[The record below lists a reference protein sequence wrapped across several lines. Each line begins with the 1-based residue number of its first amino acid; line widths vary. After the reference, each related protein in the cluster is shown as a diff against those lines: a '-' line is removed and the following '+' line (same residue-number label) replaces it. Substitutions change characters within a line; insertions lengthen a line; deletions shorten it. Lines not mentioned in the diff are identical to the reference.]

1 MFDLPRPRYQSR
13 VKLLRLP
20 GVYCPQ
26 ADTRL
31 LLSALRDAR
40 LGRSARALDLCTG
53 SGVAA
58 IAAARGGARQ
68 VTAVDR
74 YLPAVLS
81 ARFNARVR
89 GLPIRVRHGD
99 LSSVTGQF
107 DLVTANPPYVP
118 GPSAEPAHGAAMAW
132 DAGLDGRRCLDALCA
147 RAADLLAPDGTM
159 LLVHS
164 ALCGVWQTLESLRDN
179 GLKSSVVARAAEPF
193 GPVMRQRVEYLE
205 SAGLIE
211 PGERTEELV
220 VIRADRI
227 ER

>member
-1 MFDLPRPRYQSR
+1 MR
-13 VKLLRLP
+13 LLRLP
-20 GVYCPQ
+20 GVYRPQ

-40 LGRSARALDLCTG
+40 PGRSARALDLCTG

-74 YLPAVLS
+74 FLPAVLS

-89 GLPIRVRHGD
+89 RLPIRVLHGD
-99 LSSVTGQF
+99 LSAVAGHF

-118 GPSAEPAHGAAMAW
+118 CPSAEPAHGAAMAW
-132 DAGLDGRRCLDALCA
+132 DAGLDGRRCLDALCES
-147 RAADLLAPDGTM
+147 AADLLAPDGTM
-159 LLVHS
+159 LVVHS
-164 ALCGVWQTLESLRDN
+164 ALCGVMQTLESLRDK
-179 GLKSSVVARAAEPF
+179 GLKSSIVARAAEPF
-193 GPVMRQRVEYLE
+193 GPVMRARAEYLE

-211 PGERTEELV
+211 PGARTEELV

>member
-1 MFDLPRPRYQSR
+1 MW
-13 VKLLRLP
+13 LLTLP
-20 GVYCPQ
+20 GVYRPQ

-31 LLSALRDAR
+31 LLSALRDAGP
-40 LGRSARALDLCTG
+40 GRSARALDLCTG

-58 IAAARGGARQ
+58 IAAARGGARE

-81 ARFNARVR
+81 ARFNAFVR
-89 GLPIRVRHGD
+89 GLPIRVLHGD
-99 LSSVTGQF
+99 LESVRGRF
-107 DLVTANPPYVP
+107 DLITANPPYVP
-118 GPSAEPAHGAAMAW
+118 CPSAEPAHGAAMAW
-132 DAGLDGRRCLDALCA
+132 DAGLDGRQCLDALCD
-147 RAADLLAPDGTM
+147 RAADLLMPEGTM

-164 ALCGVWQTLESLRDN
+164 ALCGVSMTLESLRDK
-179 GLKSSVVARAAEPF
+179 GLKSSVVARTAIPF
-193 GPVMRQRVEYLE
+193 GPVLRSRAAFLE
-205 SAGLIE
+205 DAGLID

>member
-1 MFDLPRPRYQSR
+1 MW
-13 VKLLRLP
+13 LLRLP
-20 GVYCPQ
+20 GVYRPQ

-31 LLSALRDAR
+31 LLSALRDAG

-74 YLPAVLS
+74 YLPAVFS

-89 GLPIRVRHGD
+89 GLPVRVLHGG
-99 LSSVTGQF
+99 LTAVHGQF
-107 DLVTANPPYVP
+107 DLITANPPYVP
-118 GPSAEPAHGAAMAW
+118 SPSVEPAQGAAMAW
-132 DAGLDGRRCLDALCA
+132 DAGLDGRRCLDELCE

-159 LLVHS
+159 LIVHS
-164 ALCGVWQTLESLRDN
+164 ALCGIEATLESLRDK
-179 GLKSSVVARAAEPF
+179 GLKSSVVARATEPF
-193 GPVMRQRVEYLE
+193 GPVMRSRIEYLE
-205 SAGLIE
+205 DAGLIE

>member
-1 MFDLPRPRYQSR
+1 
-13 VKLLRLP
+13 
-20 GVYCPQ
+20 
-26 ADTRL
+26 L

-58 IAAARGGARQ
+58 IAAARGGARE

-89 GLPIRVRHGD
+89 GLPVKVLHGD
-99 LSSVTGQF
+99 LTAVHGQF
-107 DLVTANPPYVP
+107 DLITANPPYVP
-118 GPSAEPAHGAAMAW
+118 CPSSEPAQGAAMAW
-132 DAGLDGRRCLDALCA
+132 DAGLDGRRCLDALCD
-147 RAADLLAPDGTM
+147 RAADLLVPDGTM
-159 LLVHS
+159 LIVHS
-164 ALCGVWQTLESLRDN
+164 ALCGVALTLESLRDK
-179 GLKSSVVARAAEPF
+179 GLKSSVVARAVEPF
-193 GPVMRQRVEYLE
+193 GPVLRSRAQYLE
-205 SAGLIE
+205 DAGLIE

>member
-1 MFDLPRPRYQSR
+1 MW
-13 VKLLRLP
+13 LLRLP
-20 GVYCPQ
+20 GVYRPQ

-40 LGRSARALDLCTG
+40 LGHAARALDLCTG
-53 SGVAA
+53 TGVAA
-58 IAAARGGARQ
+58 IAAAREGAGR

-89 GLPIRVRHGD
+89 GLPVRVRHGD
-99 LSSVTGQF
+99 LSAVEGQF
-107 DLVTANPPYVP
+107 DLITANPPYVP
-118 GPSAEPAHGAAMAW
+118 CPSAEPAQGAALAW
-132 DAGLDGRRCLDALCA
+132 DAGLDGRQCLDSLCD
-147 RAADLLAPDGTM
+147 RAADLLAPNGTM
-159 LLVHS
+159 LIVHS
-164 ALCGVWQTLESLRDN
+164 ALCGVSVTLEALRDK
-179 GLKSSVVARAAEPF
+179 GLKSSVVARALEPF
-193 GPVMRQRVEYLE
+193 GPVMRRRVEYLE
-205 SAGLIE
+205 SSGLIE

>member
-1 MFDLPRPRYQSR
+1 
-13 VKLLRLP
+13 LLRLP
-20 GVYCPQ
+20 GVYRPQ

-40 LGRSARALDLCTG
+40 LGPSARALDLCTG

-58 IAAARGGARQ
+58 IAATRGGARQ

-89 GLPIRVRHGD
+89 GLPIRVLHGD
-99 LSSVTGQF
+99 LSCVAGQF
-107 DLVTANPPYVP
+107 DLITANPPYVP
-118 GPSAEPAHGAAMAW
+118 SPSAEPSHGAAMAW
-132 DAGLDGRRCLDALCA
+132 DAGLDGRRCLDGLCE
-147 RAADLLAPDGTM
+147 RAGDLLAPGGTM
-159 LLVHS
+159 LIVHS
-164 ALCGVWQTLESLRDN
+164 ALCGVWQTLESLRDK
-179 GLKSSVVARAAEPF
+179 GLKSSVVVRAAEPF
-193 GPVMRQRVEYLE
+193 GPVMSRRIEYLE
-205 SAGLIE
+205 STGLIE

>member
-1 MFDLPRPRYQSR
+1 MW
-13 VKLLRLP
+13 LLRLP
-20 GVYCPQ
+20 GVYRPQ

-40 LGRSARALDLCTG
+40 LGRPARALDLCTG

-58 IAAARGGARQ
+58 IAAARHGARQ

-81 ARFNARVR
+81 ARFNARMR
-89 GLPIRVRHGD
+89 GLPVRVRHGSV
-99 LSSVTGQF
+99 SSVEGQF
-107 DLVTANPPYVP
+107 DLITANPPYVP
-118 GPSAEPAHGAAMAW
+118 CASPDPARGAALAW
-132 DAGLDGRRCLDALCA
+132 DAGFDGRRCLDELCD
-147 RAADLLAPDGTM
+147 RAADLLAPNGT
-159 LLVHS
+159 LLVVHS
-164 ALCGVWQTLESLRDN
+164 ALCGVSMTLESLRDK
-179 GLKSSVVARAAEPF
+179 GLKSSVVARALEPF
-193 GPVMRQRVEYLE
+193 GPVMRSRIDYLE
-205 SAGLIE
+205 SSGLIE